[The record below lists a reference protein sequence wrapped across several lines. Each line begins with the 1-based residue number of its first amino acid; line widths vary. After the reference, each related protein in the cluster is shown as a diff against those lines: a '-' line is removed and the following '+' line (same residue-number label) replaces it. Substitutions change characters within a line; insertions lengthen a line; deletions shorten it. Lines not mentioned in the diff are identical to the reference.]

1 MGARK
6 QRAGPGAQ
14 VRDRLGRVGQFERE
28 HVPGE
33 AVTPGERQATGR
45 GAAQDFEAGARLGAG
60 QPGDGAA
67 FRDAQGCG
75 GVALQHTPPACA
87 RRGNRDRVLVGAGQ
101 FLARRTHPAT
111 TIAAPGS
118 DPLVL
123 IISTAALAPRH
134 SACVH
139 WRAPTA
145 GSPLRNRQP
154 EPSSTMP
161 SRTHTSPSNSAHSP
175 RLFMSS
181 CADTAGA
188 AGGRRKWLLPVSAF
202 ASGSPQAGPGWPP
215 SRLMSAQAGSCGA
228 GSPEGDPVGGRR
240 GKARDRAGRQVT
252 GEERMLGVTIG
263 LVAAAP
269 ARSELEYH
277 PRWTQ

>member
-1 MGARK
+1 MTLAGRVSGRCEARPPDRAQYLGGGGGVNSGADDQRAVGVAMGARK

-101 FLARRTHPAT
+101 FLARR
-111 TIAAPGS
+111 
-118 DPLVL
+118 L
-123 IISTAALAPRH
+123 I
-134 SACVH
+134 
-139 WRAPTA
+139 
-145 GSPLRNRQP
+145 RQP
-154 EPSSTMP
+154 P
-161 SRTHTSPSNSAHSP
+161 
-175 RLFMSS
+175 
-181 CADTAGA
+181 
-188 AGGRRKWLLPVSAF
+188 
-202 ASGSPQAGPGWPP
+202 
-215 SRLMSAQAGSCGA
+215 
-228 GSPEGDPVGGRR
+228 
-240 GKARDRAGRQVT
+240 
-252 GEERMLGVTIG
+252 
-263 LVAAAP
+263 
-269 ARSELEYH
+269 
-277 PRWTQ
+277 